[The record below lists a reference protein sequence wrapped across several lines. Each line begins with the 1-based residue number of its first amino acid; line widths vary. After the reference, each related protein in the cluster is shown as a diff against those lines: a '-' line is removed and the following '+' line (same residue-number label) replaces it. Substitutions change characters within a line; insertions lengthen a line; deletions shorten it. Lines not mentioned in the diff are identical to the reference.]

1 MEARISAWHC
11 RATRGAAC
19 GSLLRV
25 KWVLE
30 ERTKGFSS
38 ILFLCH
44 TELLCQ
50 EEGKK
55 KGNRKNNSF
64 NRELSPYFVLVGF
77 QPWRFICC
85 AATAGTQETAQ
96 GMQNWW
102 ERWQNEAC
110 CYARPAERGKDSL
123 AESRS
128 FLGGPAPAAHGSQV
142 NLCEMTVFEELP
154 LQRMRVKH
162 QRPLFCS
169 SAAGVELTWPRS
181 RNKEGFPFSFFGM
194 HVSCFSEY
202 LHDHKFRALEDIFSQ
217 RLHVQDTIM

>member
-1 MEARISAWHC
+1 MWS
-11 RATRGAAC
+11 
-19 GSLLRV
+19 SLWLVAESEVSSGR
-25 KWVLE
+25 KD
-30 ERTKGFSS
+30 KGFQFNPHLMSYRTFMS
-38 ILFLCH
+38 
-44 TELLCQ
+44 
-50 EEGKK
+50 GRKK

-64 NRELSPYFVLVGF
+64 NRELSPYFVLMGF

-85 AATAGTQETAQ
+85 AATAGTQETAP

-128 FLGGPAPAAHGSQV
+128 FLRGPAPAAHGSQV

-154 LQRMRVKH
+154 LQKMRVKH

-169 SAAGVELTWPRS
+169 SAAGVELT
-181 RNKEGFPFSFFGM
+181 
-194 HVSCFSEY
+194 
-202 LHDHKFRALEDIFSQ
+202 
-217 RLHVQDTIM
+217 